1 MQGAAK
7 MKRNSILNE
16 LGKKETEAED
26 IVGKVIKNQNL
37 LQELFDGI
45 SSASPRVRFG
55 SMKAL
60 RILSEKDPEMLYSR
74 MDFFVRLLDSE
85 NNILKW
91 NAMDVIANLVLVD
104 SKNEFDKISEK
115 FFDLLS
121 EESLITAGH
130 VVDNS
135 GKIAKAKPHLT
146 RRITSELLKIEK
158 FHVKLGFTQECKN
171 ILLGKAISA
180 FDVFFDRVEDKD
192 KVVAFV
198 KRQLNNTRKATRVK
212 AESFLRKRRQ
222 L

>member
-1 MQGAAK
+1 

-146 RRITSELLKIEK
+146 RRITGELLKIEK

>member
-1 MQGAAK
+1 
-7 MKRNSILNE
+7 MKKASILGE
-16 LGKKETEAED
+16 LDRKDTDAKDVAE
-26 IVGKVIKNQNL
+26 KVLKNQDL

-74 MDFFVRLLDSE
+74 MDFFVCLLDGE

-91 NAMDVIANLVLVD
+91 NAMDVVANLVLAD
-104 SKNEFDKISEK
+104 SKNEFDKIFEK

-121 EESLITAGH
+121 DESLITAGH

-135 GKIAKAKPHLT
+135 GKIARAKPHLT
-146 RRITSELLKIEK
+146 RRITSELLKVEK

-171 ILLGKAISA
+171 ILLGKAILV
-180 FDVFFDRVEDKD
+180 FDAFFDQIEDKD

-198 KRQLNNTRKATRVK
+198 KRQLNNTRNATRVK
-212 AESFLRKRRQ
+212 AKGFLRKRRQ